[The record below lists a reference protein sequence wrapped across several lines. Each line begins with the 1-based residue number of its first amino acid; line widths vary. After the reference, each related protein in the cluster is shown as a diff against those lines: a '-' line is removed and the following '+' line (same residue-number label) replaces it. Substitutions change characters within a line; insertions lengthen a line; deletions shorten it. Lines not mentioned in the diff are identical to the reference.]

1 MRGAS
6 ANRSTTARALP
17 LLAVLLR
24 LPSTALW
31 PSKPDPKC
39 ESVVVPSLLIVH
51 VVSFVFFVV
60 APQGRDRGVTL

>member
-1 MRGAS
+1 
-6 ANRSTTARALP
+6 
-17 LLAVLLR
+17 LAVLLR